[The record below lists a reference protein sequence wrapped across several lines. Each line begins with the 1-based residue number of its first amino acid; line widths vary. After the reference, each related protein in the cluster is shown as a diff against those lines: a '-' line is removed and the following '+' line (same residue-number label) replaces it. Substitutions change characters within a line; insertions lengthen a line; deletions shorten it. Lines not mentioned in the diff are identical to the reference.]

1 MSQTP
6 LYPLRFEPIYQYR
19 LWGGRRLASLLTAPL
34 PGGGPIGEA
43 WVLSDCEDHPSRVAN
58 GSLKGQTIGQVLEQF
73 PEQAMGKFAGHF
85 RRFPL
90 LLKFLDAREMLSVQV
105 HPGGDTGKTEAWV
118 VLEAGTK
125 SRIYAGLKPGT
136 TADGLRRSLANG
148 TVADDVACFAPK
160 PGDAVFLPA
169 GTVHSLG
176 DGVVVFEVQ
185 QNSDVTFRLY
195 DWDRVD
201 PITGQPR
208 ALQVDQAL
216 ACIDFTDGRAGPV
229 APVVEAAAPVRRSRL
244 FQCEHFWLW
253 RVRAQSPFAVGAAGM
268 PRVLVCIEG
277 TGQVEYGRAIYA
289 VAKGDVVLLP
299 AVLAEC
305 TFQPRGAVTVLEI
318 GIPE

>member
-19 LWGGRRLASLLTAPL
+19 LWGGRRLANVLTAPL
-34 PGGGPIGEA
+34 PGPIGEA
-43 WVLSDCEDHPSRVAN
+43 WVLSDREDHPSRVSN
-58 GSLKGQTIGQVLEQF
+58 GSLKGQTIGQVLEQL
-73 PEQAMGKFAGHF
+73 PEQVMGTFAGRF
-85 RRFPL
+85 ERFPL

-105 HPGGDTGKTEAWV
+105 HPGGEAGKTEAWV
-118 VLEAGTK
+118 VLEAGIK

-136 TADGLRRSLANG
+136 TENDLRRSLVRGN
-148 TVADDVACFAPK
+148 VVDQIACFAPR
-160 PGDAVFLPA
+160 PGDAVFIPA

-176 DGVVVFEVQ
+176 GGVVVFEVQ

-195 DWDRVD
+195 DWDRVE
-201 PITGQPR
+201 PMTGQAR
-208 ALQVDQAL
+208 ELQVDQAL
-216 ACIDFTDGRAGPV
+216 ACIDFSEGPSV
-229 APVVEAAAPVRRSRL
+229 PVTPALEAPKPVLRSRL

-253 RVRAQSPFAVGAAGM
+253 RVSGQSPFPVGAAGL

-277 TGQVEYGRAIYA
+277 AGQVEHGRATYT
-289 VAKGDVVLLP
+289 VRKGDVVLLP
-299 AVLAEC
+299 AILGEC